1 DKERIRQTF
10 LNFICLH
17 IKVICYMKALI
28 LSAGFGTRL
37 KPLTDTTPKALI
49 QYKGKPLI
57 VHQIEKLKSIG
68 INEIVVNVHHLKEK
82 IIDFF
87 DSNDFGIKV
96 NISDEEEILGTG
108 GGIINAE
115 KFFKDETYFLVV
127 NADIIS
133 DVDISKFIRSHSQDN
148 FATLAVQKR
157 KTSRYL
163 EFDEEMNLIG
173 RANEK
178 SHKDNLY
185 AFNAMHVISQDI
197 FKSGYKAEFKD
208 IIEIYLEELQKG
220 KTIKGYD
227 VGAAEF
233 KDIGKHKNLN

>member
-1 DKERIRQTF
+1 
-10 LNFICLH
+10 
-17 IKVICYMKALI
+17 MKALI

-49 QYKGKPLI
+49 PYKGKPLI
-57 VHQIEKLKSIG
+57 VHQIEKLKSVG

-87 DSNDFGIKV
+87 DTNDFGITV

-108 GGIINAE
+108 GGIINAD
-115 KFFKDETYFLVV
+115 KFLKDETYFLVV

-133 DVDISKFIRSHSQDN
+133 DVDITKFIKSHSENN
-148 FATLAVQKR
+148 FATLAVQRR

-163 EFDEEMNLIG
+163 EFDTDMNLIG
-173 RANEK
+173 RANENSLEK
-178 SHKDNLY
+178 NLY
-185 AFNAMHVISQDI
+185 AFNAMHVISKEI
-197 FKSGYKAEFKD
+197 FNSGYKTEFKD
-208 IIEIYLEELQKG
+208 IIEIYLEAIQKG

-227 VGAAEF
+227 VGPAEF
-233 KDIGKHKNLN
+233 KDIGKHENLN

>member
-1 DKERIRQTF
+1 
-10 LNFICLH
+10 
-17 IKVICYMKALI
+17 MKALI

-37 KPLTDTTPKALI
+37 KPLTDTIPKALI

-68 INEIVVNVHHLKEK
+68 INEIVINVHHLKEK

-87 DSNDFGIKV
+87 DSNDFGITV

-115 KFFKDETYFLVV
+115 NFFKDGPFFLVV

-133 DVDISKFIRSHSQDN
+133 DVDIKKFIESHSENN

-163 EFDEEMNLIG
+163 EFDTDMNLIG
-173 RANEK
+173 RANENSLEK
-178 SHKDNLY
+178 NLY
-185 AFNAMHVISQDI
+185 AFNAMHVISKEI
-197 FKSGYKAEFKD
+197 FNSGYKAEFKD

-227 VGAAEF
+227 IGPAEF
-233 KDIGKHKNLN
+233 KDIGKHENLI

>member
-1 DKERIRQTF
+1 
-10 LNFICLH
+10 
-17 IKVICYMKALI
+17 MKALI

-49 QYKGKPLI
+49 PYKGKSLI
-57 VHQIEKLKSIG
+57 VHQIEKLKSVG
-68 INEIVVNVHHLKEK
+68 INEIVINVHHLKEK

-87 DSNDFGIKV
+87 DSNDFGITV

-115 KFFKDETYFLVV
+115 NFFKDGPFFLVV

-133 DVDISKFIRSHSQDN
+133 DVDIKKFIESHSENN

-163 EFDEEMNLIG
+163 EFDTDMNLIG
-173 RANEK
+173 RANENSLEK
-178 SHKDNLY
+178 NLY
-185 AFNAMHVISQDI
+185 AFNAMHVISKEI
-197 FKSGYKAEFKD
+197 FNSGYKAEFKD
-208 IIEIYLEELQKG
+208 IIEIYLDELQKG
-220 KTIKGYD
+220 KTIKGYN
-227 VGAAEF
+227 VGPAEF
-233 KDIGKHKNLN
+233 KDIGKHENLI

>member
-1 DKERIRQTF
+1 
-10 LNFICLH
+10 
-17 IKVICYMKALI
+17 MKALI

-49 QYKGKPLI
+49 PYKGKSLI
-57 VHQIEKLKSIG
+57 VHQIEKLKSVG

-82 IIDFF
+82 RIDFF
-87 DSNDFGIKV
+87 DSNDFGITV

-115 KFFKDETYFLVV
+115 NFFKDGPFFLVV

-133 DVDISKFIRSHSQDN
+133 DVDIKKFIESHSENN

-163 EFDEEMNLIG
+163 EFDTDMNLIG
-173 RANEK
+173 RANENSLEK
-178 SHKDNLY
+178 NLY
-185 AFNAMHVISQDI
+185 AFNAMHVISKEI
-197 FKSGYKAEFKD
+197 FNSGYKAEFKD
-208 IIEIYLEELQKG
+208 IIEIYLDELQKG
-220 KTIKGYD
+220 KTIKGYN
-227 VGAAEF
+227 VGPAEF
-233 KDIGKHKNLN
+233 KDIGKHENLI

>member
-1 DKERIRQTF
+1 
-10 LNFICLH
+10 
-17 IKVICYMKALI
+17 MKALI

-37 KPLTDTTPKALI
+37 KPLTYTTPKALI
-49 QYKGKPLI
+49 PYKGKPLI
-57 VHQIEKLKSIG
+57 VHQIERLKSIG
-68 INEIVVNVHHLKEK
+68 INEIIINVYHLKEK

-87 DSNDFGIKV
+87 DTNDFGITV

-115 KFFKDETYFLVV
+115 KFLKDESYFLVV

-133 DVDISKFIRSHSQDN
+133 DVDIKKFIKSHSENN

-173 RANEK
+173 RANEN
-178 SHKDNLY
+178 SQEDNLY
-185 AFNAMHVISQDI
+185 AFNAMHVISSEI
-197 FKSGYKAEFKD
+197 FNSGYKAEFKD

-227 VGAAEF
+227 VGPAEF
-233 KDIGKHKNLN
+233 KDIGRHENLN

>member
-1 DKERIRQTF
+1 
-10 LNFICLH
+10 
-17 IKVICYMKALI
+17 MKALI

-49 QYKGKPLI
+49 PYKGKSLI
-57 VHQIEKLKSIG
+57 VHQIEKLKSVG
-68 INEIVVNVHHLKEK
+68 INEIVINVHHLKEK

-87 DSNDFGIKV
+87 DSNDFGITV

-115 KFFKDETYFLVV
+115 NFFKDGPFFLVV

-133 DVDISKFIRSHSQDN
+133 DVDIKKFIESHSENN

-163 EFDEEMNLIG
+163 EFDTDMNLIG
-173 RANEK
+173 RANENSLEK
-178 SHKDNLY
+178 NLY
-185 AFNAMHVISQDI
+185 AFNAMHVISKEI
-197 FKSGYKAEFKD
+197 FNSGYKAEFKD

-227 VGAAEF
+227 IGPAEF
-233 KDIGKHKNLN
+233 KDIGKHENLI